1 MGLLAF
7 NVRILAFVTLMV
19 AALAAGQG
27 HTQGRTYATS
37 FESVSE
43 FSRFYIVPQ
52 NYMGT
57 SSHDLSSEVVRS
69 GRFSHK
75 AWMTGPNPA
84 SRFWKN
90 NNHRGYPTIQ
100 LYKLPKGAFKTPV
113 KVVFWVWLDMDLSKG
128 EWFSFA
134 TLDHTTSNRWDPVL
148 VNLSDEGFVHL
159 MHIPVNGDSN
169 RTFQTD
175 TIKFPMRQ
183 WVELTVLLHFDAK
196 NGYARVFQNRELV
209 SSGPVRR
216 GDGWLTQAH
225 FGLYAPPSMTEGV
238 VFNDDLVITE
248 ISGN

>member
-1 MGLLAF
+1 MVLLVL
-7 NVRILAFVTLMV
+7 NLRIQVLATLLV
-19 AALAAGQG
+19 AAMVAGQG
-27 HTQGRTYATS
+27 HAQGRTYATS

-43 FSRFYIVPQ
+43 FDRFYIVPQ

-57 SSHDLSSEVVRS
+57 SSHELSSDVVRS

-84 SRFWKN
+84 SRFWQN

-100 LYKLPKGAFKTPV
+100 LYKLPVGAFRTPV
-113 KVVFWVWLDMDLSKG
+113 KVVFWVWLDVALNKG

-134 TLDHTTSNRWDPVL
+134 TPDHTTSDRWDPVL
-148 VNLSDEGFVHL
+148 VNLDDQGFVHL
-159 MHIPVNGDSN
+159 MHIPVNGDSR
-169 RTFQTD
+169 RTFQTR
-175 TIKFPMRQ
+175 TVKFPMRQ
-183 WVELTVLLHFDAK
+183 WVELTILLHFDVI
-196 NGYARVFQNRELV
+196 NGYARVFQNGELV

-225 FGLYAPPSMTEGV
+225 FGLYAPPSMFEGV

-248 ISGN
+248 ISDK